1 MTQAPRPA
9 VPYVRCFV
17 APLRLQKE
25 GKQRRKPGWRS
36 TRYGERVLV
45 LDTETMSSGTPG
57 QPLLVGAYLLAAW
70 DDRRTAYMVEERGL
84 FLPDDAPPE
93 HRDLVSS
100 YAQQNRLV
108 NLSRSEFARLLINE
122 GYRIGTLVVG
132 FNLPFD
138 LSRIAVKFER
148 GRKAYRTGFT
158 LHLFNSMA
166 APRIRVRTTATPRA
180 FIEWSSYRGSQK
192 LEGGRDV
199 FRGRF
204 LDLQRWVYALVGKKL
219 SLEEAATWFGVAYR
233 KREVEYGRL
242 DEGLLTYLLEDVQA
256 TWKLFLSLRAEWNR
270 LPFTPIP
277 SPAPEPVPNVPPEEA
292 CIDLDPEAVLPHR
305 LQSPAGIAKALLRKL
320 GVQPPR
326 DEQPDFPPE
335 LRGIFMSAL
344 YGGWGE
350 ARILAQ
356 RVPVRY
362 LDISSTYLN
371 MARLLRLWEVV
382 AAQRVEVTDATEE
395 VRELLRRI
403 TLEDLYDPE
412 LWAHFLCV
420 CLVEPQGDVLPV
432 LSSFAGNYLLAL
444 NPTWS
449 HGCRLWWTLPDLV
462 ASKLRTGKP
471 PKVLRALRVRPHGRK
486 PGLRS
491 THLFGCEIS
500 PADPFTDLLRAR
512 TRWKLTALAYKRA
525 LARLPND
532 HQAAARIRKMAQR
545 ASRVHQSIK
554 AIQEPFAYG
563 IWVEWDDTS
572 EVDAPVRVWAGEVG
586 YRSRMH
592 RLERPGSYC
601 NPLVGIFPPAACRL
615 AVAMMEAEVHR
626 LKGELARIS
635 TDAVNIVSTPDGGEV
650 QLAGGAKVHALS
662 YEEIDRIREKFK
674 PLSPPGQPFWKLEP
688 ENHPPKGCTRDPNL
702 YLFAVSSQ
710 RFALGH
716 RLDDGTWKLRRYSMH
731 GLGSLLLPEG
741 FAEEL
746 WREALAK
753 NGKVDFSKWADL
765 VAAHRITMSRPDALR
780 RGAKGL
786 GLRPF
791 DFALQIPAHDGTGKP
806 AYRTGVCKRDH
817 VTSTG
822 CPTPQDPCPHRN
834 SCPLARPVHALTRY
848 VDDPHKLHG
857 QPVYDRELG
866 MRLDLNWSYSTRG
879 AKLYPTTLAWFARE
893 HLTPNEPRYRF
904 DDAVLHPIPQVLI
917 PHPLTGGPIATGRR
931 QLLIE
936 RRGEEWVD
944 REEVDRTILKPD
956 GDEALKTLA
965 RDIGPNRVA
974 RSSGVHRVH
983 ISNWLAGKKNLRPG
997 RRAKVEQA
1005 IHSIIAEQTQARTL
1019 LRSHA
1024 KKSEIARRLG
1034 VDRKTLWRYAGA
1046 RPIPPDLLSR
1056 ILDLGKKDGRARRPS
1071 RGGSRG
1077 SEVPPEQDGPPA
1089 ERTRGRRGG
1098 GTRGATPRGQEAE
1111 LEPGKPPDRRG
1122 ARPAC
1127 PQKLGPQ
1134 Q

>member
-1 MTQAPRPA
+1 VTQAPRPA

-17 APLRLQKE
+17 APLRPQNE
-25 GKQRRKPGWRS
+25 GKRHPRPGWRS

-45 LDTETMSSGTPG
+45 LDTETLSCGKPG
-57 QPLLVGAYLLAAW
+57 QPLLVGAYLVAAW
-70 DDRRTAYMVEERGL
+70 DDRRAAYVVEERGL

-93 HRDLVSS
+93 HRDLVSG

-108 NLSRSEFARLLINE
+108 NLSRNEFARLLINE

-132 FNLPFD
+132 VNLPFD
-138 LSRIAVKFER
+138 LSRIAVKWQR

-158 LHLFNSMA
+158 LYLFNSMA

-180 FIEWSSYRGSQK
+180 FIEWSRYRGSRT
-192 LEGGRDV
+192 LEGGRSV
-199 FRGRF
+199 FPGRF
-204 LDLQRWVYALVGKKL
+204 LDLQRWTYVLTGKKL
-219 SLEEAATWFGVAYR
+219 SLEQACELFGVPYR

-242 DEGLLTYLLEDVQA
+242 AEQLLTYLLEDVEA
-256 TWKLFLSLRAEWNR
+256 TWELFLSLREEWNR

-277 SPAPEPVPNVPPEEA
+277 SPAPELVPNIPPEEA
-292 CIDLDPEAVLPHR
+292 CIDLDPDAVLPHR

-320 GVQPPR
+320 GVQPLLHEHPNV
-326 DEQPDFPPE
+326 PPE
-335 LRGIFMSAL
+335 LLGIFMSAL

-350 ARILAQ
+350 CRILAQ
-356 RVPVRY
+356 RAPVRY

-371 MARLLRLWEVV
+371 MARLLGLGEVV
-382 AAQRVEVTDATEE
+382 AAERIEVTDATED
-395 VRELLRRI
+395 VRALLERI
-403 TLEDLYDPE
+403 TLDDLYDPQ
-412 LWAHFLCV
+412 LWPQFRCV

-432 LSSFAGNYLLAL
+432 LSAFGGNYLLAL

-449 HGCRLWWTLPDLV
+449 HGCRLWWTFPDLV

-471 PKVLRALRVRPHGRK
+471 PKVLRALRVSPHGRK

-491 THLFGCEIS
+491 TRLFGCEIS
-500 PADPFTDLLRAR
+500 PTDPFSDLLRAR

-525 LARLPND
+525 LARLPKD
-532 HQAAARIRKMAQR
+532 HPAVARVRKKAQR
-545 ASRVHQSIK
+545 ARRVYASIK
-554 AIQEPFAYG
+554 AIQEPLAYG

-626 LKGELARIS
+626 LGGELARIS

-662 YEEIDRIREKFK
+662 YEEIDRIREKFQALA
-674 PLSPPGQPFWKLEP
+674 PRGQPFWKLEP

-710 RFALGH
+710 RFTLGC
-716 RLDDGTWKLRRYSMH
+716 RLDDGTWKVRRYSMH
-731 GLGSLLLPEG
+731 GLGSLQLPKR

-753 NGKVDFSKWADL
+753 NGKADFSRWANL
-765 VAAHRITMSRPDALR
+765 PVAHRITMSRPDALKR
-780 RGAKGL
+780 TGKEL

-791 DFALQIPAHDGTGKP
+791 DFALQIPLHDGTGKP
-806 AYRTGVCKRDH
+806 VYRTGVCKRDH

-834 SCPLARPVHALTRY
+834 SCPLARPVHAVTRY
-848 VDDPHKLHG
+848 VDDPHTLHSH
-857 QPVYDRELG
+857 PVYDRELG
-866 MRLDLNWSYSTRG
+866 MRLALNWSYSTRG
-879 AKLYPTTLAWFARE
+879 AKLYPTTLAWFARA
-893 HLTPNEPRYRF
+893 HLTPNEPRYRPTG
-904 DDAVLHPIPQVLI
+904 AVLQPTPQVLV

-944 REEVDRTILKPD
+944 REEVERATLQPVEDETLRTLV
-956 GDEALKTLA
+956 
-965 RDIGPNRVA
+965 RDVGPSRVA
-974 RSSGVHRVH
+974 RCSGVHRVH
-983 ISNWLAGKKNLRPG
+983 ISNWLAGKKKLGPR

-1005 IHSIIAEQTQARTL
+1005 LYSLLTQQAQARTV
-1019 LRSHA
+1019 LRSHP
-1024 KKSEIARRLG
+1024 KKSELARRLG
-1034 VDRKTLWRYAGA
+1034 VDRKTLWRYETGA
-1046 RPIPPDLLSR
+1046 RPIPPDLLPR
-1056 ILDLGKKDGRARRPS
+1056 ILGRPS
-1071 RGGSRG
+1071 
-1077 SEVPPEQDGPPA
+1077 
-1089 ERTRGRRGG
+1089 GRH
-1098 GTRGATPRGQEAE
+1098 
-1111 LEPGKPPDRRG
+1111 PD
-1122 ARPAC
+1122 
-1127 PQKLGPQ
+1127 
-1134 Q
+1134 